1 MLPLQRIRPIDIP
14 TMHEELQDRLKE
26 YILANKLQAGDPL
39 PTEAQLA
46 DQLGVSRAAV
56 REGLRS
62 LESLGLI
69 YSRRGE
75 GRYVRGFNLDPILEN
90 LHYSLLFDTEDAREM
105 IEVREQLEI
114 GFIGAA
120 IAVMDSETLSD
131 LRALVIAMRQRAQSG
146 EYFLDKDLEFHA
158 TIYRPINNHVL
169 SKLLDVFQ
177 AIYRNLRDRSLLV
190 TRDPVVEV
198 NYHEEILGAIEARN
212 PELARQLIH
221 DHFMGVK
228 QRISE
233 AQATHTAAGG
243 APGA

>member
-1 MLPLQRIRPIDIP
+1 MFPLQRIKPIDIP

-46 DQLGVSRAAV
+46 DQLGVSRSAV

-62 LESLGLI
+62 LESLGMI

-120 IAVMDSETLSD
+120 IAAMDSETLSD
-131 LRALVIAMRQRAQSG
+131 LRALVIAMRQRALSG

-169 SKLLDVFQ
+169 SKLLDVFH

-190 TRDPVVEV
+190 TRNPAIEV
-198 NYHEEILGAIEARN
+198 GNHEEILSAIEACDS
-212 PELARQLIH
+212 ELARQLMH
-221 DHFMGVK
+221 DHFMGIK
-228 QRISE
+228 QRISA
-233 AQATHTAAGG
+233 AQAANGALRDTPTA
-243 APGA
+243 